1 MALASEDETMLALCE
16 PGEDPHGFMGA
27 EINPRWEYREL
38 QREAK
43 VDEAA
48 AKDRK
53 CGKVSNLSCVSADT
67 VLWTPHGPKRIVDIR
82 RDDLIWDGTEFV
94 PHAGVVYQGVKDVI
108 TYQGLTATP
117 DHRVSVQGEWVA
129 FEEAAARGWR
139 IDDGRV
145 DVAIRAAVCTSRQ
158 PLCTR
163 PVLVRDRV
171 RRAPQK
177 HSEWQINA
185 LPQLREPKTAPPEG
199 APDRAYR
206 PREAPAEA
214 RAGRAGALRKSFGSQ
229 LQELWWAGHKIS
241 LRVSS
246 GLRSLGTGAPSAP
259 NIQGCRHRSTRQQR
273 PLRAGQLAV
282 GYASPEPEQSAR
294 FGHRELGWVFDAAL
308 RVAREPLFLH
318 SRGALCAG
326 GPYRR
331 GDHCPSVGFS
341 SGETQGLAEAPRKA
355 AVYDVLNCGP
365 RNRFVADGLVVHNCQ
380 YRIGKPKFQ
389 TTARVQYGLVLT
401 EAEASHYHDTY
412 HRTYPGVKKYW
423 RRQIRLAKIDGR
435 VQTFAGRTL
444 DMNTD
449 WTDQSRVWMYE
460 SAAINFPIQGTGA
473 DQKFLAIAALKA
485 HCRKY
490 NARFYFELHDGIYY
504 IVPTHCAMK
513 FAEQG
518 QKILNNLPYGKAWG
532 YEPPIPLPWDV
543 KMSDKS
549 WGDMEE
555 VEF

>member
-1 MALASEDETMLALCE
+1 M
-16 PGEDPHGFMGA
+16 
-27 EINPRWEYREL
+27 
-38 QREAK
+38 
-43 VDEAA
+43 
-48 AKDRK
+48 
-53 CGKVSNLSCVSADT
+53 
-67 VLWTPHGPKRIVDIR
+67 
-82 RDDLIWDGTEFV
+82 
-94 PHAGVVYQGVKDVI
+94 
-108 TYQGLTATP
+108 
-117 DHRVSVQGEWVA
+117 
-129 FEEAAARGWR
+129 
-139 IDDGRV
+139 
-145 DVAIRAAVCTSRQ
+145 
-158 PLCTR
+158 
-163 PVLVRDRV
+163 
-171 RRAPQK
+171 
-177 HSEWQINA
+177 
-185 LPQLREPKTAPPEG
+185 
-199 APDRAYR
+199 
-206 PREAPAEA
+206 
-214 RAGRAGALRKSFGSQ
+214 
-229 LQELWWAGHKIS
+229 
-241 LRVSS
+241 
-246 GLRSLGTGAPSAP
+246 
-259 NIQGCRHRSTRQQR
+259 
-273 PLRAGQLAV
+273 
-282 GYASPEPEQSAR
+282 
-294 FGHRELGWVFDAAL
+294 
-308 RVAREPLFLH
+308 
-318 SRGALCAG
+318 
-326 GPYRR
+326 
-331 GDHCPSVGFS
+331 
-341 SGETQGLAEAPRKA
+341 AEAPRKA